1 MVISNSTNDFTYFR
15 CLTIPA
21 ESTNIR
27 NMIPRLIEDLVIS
40 SLKTQK
46 KIHLLFGARQVGKTT
61 LITDIKTKLD
71 AEGKTVLL
79 LNCNVLEHRQIVDT
93 TSINLL
99 ANLSNYDYVF
109 LDEAQTLTN
118 AGLTLKIIHDE
129 FPQVSV
135 LATGSSSF
143 ELKNRAVETMTG
155 RYVDF
160 TLYPFSVMEIG
171 KSESWNYNLHQFL
184 LYGFYPEIFLTK
196 DPQTKKQNL
205 ARTVE
210 SYLFKDVLAFNR
222 VRNSETII
230 NLTKALAYQ
239 LGSEV
244 NENELSN
251 RLKIDRKT
259 IVSYIDILEKGFV
272 LFRLYPYS
280 KNPRREIGKNY
291 KVFFYDLGIRNSLID
306 DFNSLEIRR
315 DVGAIWENF
324 LILERRKKLSYQ
336 SKKVQKYFWRSY
348 GGAEVDY
355 LEEHD
360 GQIFPYEI
368 KWGEEKLGASAK
380 SFEAKYEA
388 KVALLNKKT
397 YPEFLV

>member
-1 MVISNSTNDFTYFR
+1 
-15 CLTIPA
+15 
-21 ESTNIR
+21 
-27 NMIPRLIEDLVIS
+27 MIPRIIEDLVVS
-40 SLKTQK
+40 SLRSQK
-46 KIHLLFGARQVGKTT
+46 KIHLLFGARQAGKTT
-61 LITDIKTKLD
+61 LITDIKTKLE
-71 AEGKTVLL
+71 AEGKRVLL
-79 LNCNVLEHRQIVDT
+79 LNCNVLENRQIIDT

-99 ANLSNYDYVF
+99 TGISNYDYVF

-143 ELKNRAVETMTG
+143 ELKNKTVETMTG

-160 TLYPFSVMEIG
+160 TLYPFSVSEVG
-171 KSESWNYNLHQFL
+171 KLESWDYRLEQFL
-184 LYGFYPEIFLTK
+184 LYGFYPEIFLAK
-196 DPQTKKQNL
+196 DPQEKRQNL
-205 ARTVE
+205 GRIVE
-210 SYLFKDVLAFNR
+210 SYLFKDILSFNR
-222 VRNSETII
+222 VRNSEMII

-239 LGSEV
+239 LGSEI
-244 NENELSN
+244 NESELAN

-259 IVSYIDILEKGFV
+259 VLSYIDILEKGFV

-280 KNPRREIGKNY
+280 RNPRREIGRNY
-291 KVFFYDLGIRNSLID
+291 KVYFYDLGVRNSLID

-315 DVGAIWENF
+315 DAGALWENF
-324 LILERRKKLSYQ
+324 LILERRKKMSNQ
-336 SKKVQKYFWRSY
+336 GKKIHCYFWRSY

-380 SFEAKYEA
+380 SFTEKYKTA
-388 KVALLNKKT
+388 VSLLNRRN
-397 YPEFLV
+397 YSEFLG

>member
-1 MVISNSTNDFTYFR
+1 M
-15 CLTIPA
+15 
-21 ESTNIR
+21 
-27 NMIPRLIEDLVIS
+27 
-40 SLKTQK
+40 
-46 KIHLLFGARQVGKTT
+46 GKTT
-61 LITDIKTKLD
+61 LITDIKDKL
-71 AEGKTVLL
+71 EVEKKRVLL
-79 LNCNVLEHRQIVDT
+79 LNCNVLEHRQIIDT

-99 ANLSNYDYVF
+99 ANVSGYDYVF

-143 ELKNRAVETMTG
+143 ELKNKAVETMTG
-155 RYVDF
+155 RFVDF
-160 TLYPFSVMEIG
+160 TLYPFSVSEIG
-171 KSESWNYNLHQFL
+171 KRDSWDYNLDQFL

-196 DPQTKKQNL
+196 DPQEKRQNL
-205 ARTVE
+205 GRIVE
-210 SYLFKDVLAFNR
+210 SYLFKDVLSFNR
-222 VRNSETII
+222 VRNSEIII
-230 NLTKALAYQ
+230 NLTRALAYQ

-244 NENELSN
+244 NESELSN

-259 IVSYIDILEKGFV
+259 VSSYIDILEKGFV

-280 KNPRREIGKNY
+280 RNPRQEIGRNY

-315 DVGAIWENF
+315 DIGALWENF
-324 LILERRKKLSYQ
+324 LILERRKKLSNQ
-336 SKKVQKYFWRSY
+336 NKKVHNYFWRSY
-348 GGAEVDY
+348 GGAEIDY

-368 KWGEEKLGASAK
+368 KWGGEKLGSGAK
-380 SFEAKYEA
+380 SFAVKYQT
-388 KVALLNKKT
+388 KVSLLNRKT
-397 YPEFLV
+397 YLEFLD

>member
-1 MVISNSTNDFTYFR
+1 
-15 CLTIPA
+15 
-21 ESTNIR
+21 
-27 NMIPRLIEDLVIS
+27 MIPRIIEDLVIA
-40 SLKTQK
+40 SLKSQK

-61 LITDIKTKLD
+61 LITDIKTKLE

-79 LNCNVLEHRQIVDT
+79 LNCNVLEHRQIIDT
-93 TSINLL
+93 LSINLL
-99 ANLSNYDYVF
+99 ANVSSYDYVF

-129 FPQVSV
+129 FPNVRV

-143 ELKNRAVETMTG
+143 ELKNKAVETMTG

-160 TLYPFSVMEIG
+160 TLYPFSVSEIG
-171 KSESWNYNLHQFL
+171 KPESWSYNLDQFL
-184 LYGFYPEIFLTK
+184 LYGFYPEIFLIK
-196 DPQTKKQNL
+196 DPQEKKQKL
-205 ARTVE
+205 GRIVE
-210 SYLFKDVLAFNR
+210 SHLFKDVLSFNR
-222 VRNSETII
+222 VRNSETIV

-244 NENELSN
+244 NENELAN

-259 IVSYIDILEKGFV
+259 VLSYINILEKGFV
-272 LFRLYPYS
+272 LFRFNPYS
-280 KNPRREIGKNY
+280 RNPRREIGRNY

-306 DFNSLEIRR
+306 DFNVLEIRR
-315 DVGAIWENF
+315 DAGALWENF
-324 LILERRKKLSYQ
+324 LILERRKKISNQ
-336 SKKVQKYFWRSY
+336 NKKIHGYFWRSY

-368 KWGEEKLGASAK
+368 KWGEEKLGVGAK
-380 SFEAKYEA
+380 SFEAKYQA
-388 KVALLNKKT
+388 KVSLLNKKT
-397 YPEFLV
+397 YLEFLV

>member
-1 MVISNSTNDFTYFR
+1 M
-15 CLTIPA
+15 
-21 ESTNIR
+21 
-27 NMIPRLIEDLVIS
+27 
-40 SLKTQK
+40 
-46 KIHLLFGARQVGKTT
+46 GKTT
-61 LITDIKTKLD
+61 LITDIKSKLE
-71 AEGKTVLL
+71 AQGEKVLL
-79 LNCNVLEHRQIVDT
+79 LNCNLLEHRQIIDT

-129 FPQVSV
+129 FPDVRA

-143 ELKNRAVETMTG
+143 ELKNKTVETMTG

-160 TLYPFSVMEIG
+160 NLYPFSVSEIG
-171 KSESWNYNLHQFL
+171 TPESWNYNLDQFL

-196 DPQTKKQNL
+196 DTQEKKQNL

-222 VRNSETII
+222 VRNSEMII

-244 NENELSN
+244 NESELAR

-259 IVSYIDILEKGFV
+259 VLSYIDILEKGFV

-280 KNPRREIGKNY
+280 KNPRREIGRNY
-291 KVFFYDLGIRNSLID
+291 KAYFYDLGIRNSLID
-306 DFNSLEIRR
+306 DFNPLEIRR
-315 DVGAIWENF
+315 DAGALWENF
-324 LILERRKKLSYQ
+324 LILERHKRWAGENRKIKS
-336 SKKVQKYFWRSY
+336 YFWRSY
-348 GGAEVDY
+348 GGAEIDY
-355 LEEHD
+355 LEERD

-368 KWGEEKLGASAK
+368 KSEEEKLGTGAK
-380 SFEAKYEA
+380 SFERKYKT
-388 KVALLNKKT
+388 KVSLLNKKT
-397 YPEFLV
+397 YLRFLGQEQPENCPGDGENNSAYKIAKQEKKQNNES